1 MLVTRFGY
9 LLIVGVV
16 AAAGIAIFVV
26 LQRTEADPPPIS
38 VEQVIGYSR
47 YGVIDSISATGR
59 TVKVHFRND
68 FDTKSQ
74 LGHSSHDYQATLQA
88 GDNLLAILETNGV
101 KINGADGV
109 RVTVH

>member
-1 MLVTRFGY
+1 MFITRLGY
-9 LLIVGVV
+9 LLIVGVI
-16 AAAGIAIFVV
+16 AAAAIAIFVV
-26 LQRTEADPPPIS
+26 LQRTEADTPSIT

-47 YGVIDSISATGR
+47 YGVIDSINSTGK
-59 TVKVHFRND
+59 TVKVHFRSD

-74 LGHSSHDYQATLQA
+74 LGSSSHDYEATLRD
-88 GDNLLAILETNGV
+88 GDNLLTMLETSGI